1 MNTQYLN
8 GLPAEWTAI
17 ADVFSALGDGTRQT
31 ILLLFEPGE
40 AIELKTLVDLL
51 PLSRSAVVHHLKV
64 LEQAGLLVPHRHGRS
79 LAYTLNVACVIHALD
94 EVRGYAEA
102 LLPLS
107 PDLSPGLSS
116 APAAPASGGVF
127 PATPATPGSPGNPGS
142 PAQSAGNTAREL
154 QNQADRSQTDRSPA
168 DRTDLSRA
176 AGPRRACVRRM
187 GGRRTPPERSFPKG
201 IPLEARSRGTTPP
214 ETMSLPRIFPGTTSP
229 KRSSPKGISRTTR
242 PDRRADRKPTP
253 PERAG
258 VPRGT
263 IPVGTPSEEPR
274 GTPEAGH
281 RPDIPGPDAFGTDLP
296 FLAGFTDF
304 FGSDLHQGRIAM
316 QNATHGRQA
325 LALGAS
331 YVMGTFNDN
340 FFKQAGLLLAVSAAT
355 PSFRRRS
362 PFCSR
367 CPLFSFPPGAA
378 GLPTVSPKKTSS
390 SAPRRWN
397 LRPCLR
403 ARGG

>member
-107 PDLSPGLSS
+107 PDLSPDLSPGLSS

-127 PATPATPGSPGNPGS
+127 PATPATPATPGNPGSPATPGS

-154 QNQADRSQTDRSPA
+154 PNEADRSQTDRSPA

-176 AGPRRACVRRM
+176 GRSQTGLCQTD
-187 GGRRTPPERSFPKG
+187 GGKADASGTKLPERHLADDTPRQESG
-201 IPLEARSRGTTPP
+201 QESGQEANA
-214 ETMSLPRIFPGTTSP
+214 PGKS
-229 KRSSPKGISRTTR
+229 
-242 PDRRADRKPTP
+242 
-253 PERAG
+253 
-258 VPRGT
+258 
-263 IPVGTPSEEPR
+263 
-274 GTPEAGH
+274 
-281 RPDIPGPDAFGTDLP
+281 
-296 FLAGFTDF
+296 
-304 FGSDLHQGRIAM
+304 
-316 QNATHGRQA
+316 
-325 LALGAS
+325 
-331 YVMGTFNDN
+331 
-340 FFKQAGLLLAVSAAT
+340 
-355 PSFRRRS
+355 RS
-362 PFCSR
+362 P
-367 CPLFSFPPGAA
+367 
-378 GLPTVSPKKTSS
+378 
-390 SAPRRWN
+390 
-397 LRPCLR
+397 
-403 ARGG
+403 ARDHSGRDSI

>member
-107 PDLSPGLSS
+107 PDLSPGLSPGLSS

-127 PATPATPGSPGNPGS
+127 PATPDC

-154 QNQADRSQTDRSPA
+154 PNEADRSQTDRSPA
-168 DRTDLSRA
+168 DLTDLSRA
-176 AGPRRACVRRM
+176 GRSQTGLCQTD
-187 GGRRTPPERSFPKG
+187 GGKADASGTKLPERHLAGS
-201 IPLEARSRGTTPP
+201 T
-214 ETMSLPRIFPGTTSP
+214 LPGDNASGKNASGNHVSPQNLPGNNLP
-229 KRSSPKGISRTTR
+229 QKKL
-242 PDRRADRKPTP
+242 
-253 PERAG
+253 PERHLADDT
-258 VPRGT
+258 PRQESGQES
-263 IPVGTPSEEPR
+263 GQ
-274 GTPEAGH
+274 EANA
-281 RPDIPGPDAFGTDLP
+281 PGSKAPG
-296 FLAGFTDF
+296 
-304 FGSDLHQGRIAM
+304 
-316 QNATHGRQA
+316 QNASGKSWSPARDHSGR
-325 LALGAS
+325 
-331 YVMGTFNDN
+331 D
-340 FFKQAGLLLAVSAAT
+340 
-355 PSFRRRS
+355 
-362 PFCSR
+362 
-367 CPLFSFPPGAA
+367 
-378 GLPTVSPKKTSS
+378 SS
-390 SAPRRWN
+390 
-397 LRPCLR
+397 
-403 ARGG
+403 

>member
-116 APAAPASGGVF
+116 APDAPASGGVF
-127 PATPATPGSPGNPGS
+127 PATPATPATPGNPGS
-142 PAQSAGNTAREL
+142 PAQSAGNTAQEL
-154 QNQADRSQTDRSPA
+154 PNQADRSQTDRSPA

-176 AGPRRACVRRM
+176 GRSQTGLCQTD
-187 GGRRTPPERSFPKG
+187 GGKADASGTKLPERHLADDTPGQESG
-201 IPLEARSRGTTPP
+201 QEANASGKNA
-214 ETMSLPRIFPGTTSP
+214 SGKSGSP
-229 KRSSPKGISRTTR
+229 ARDHSGRDSS
-242 PDRRADRKPTP
+242 
-253 PERAG
+253 
-258 VPRGT
+258 
-263 IPVGTPSEEPR
+263 
-274 GTPEAGH
+274 
-281 RPDIPGPDAFGTDLP
+281 
-296 FLAGFTDF
+296 
-304 FGSDLHQGRIAM
+304 
-316 QNATHGRQA
+316 
-325 LALGAS
+325 
-331 YVMGTFNDN
+331 
-340 FFKQAGLLLAVSAAT
+340 
-355 PSFRRRS
+355 
-362 PFCSR
+362 
-367 CPLFSFPPGAA
+367 
-378 GLPTVSPKKTSS
+378 
-390 SAPRRWN
+390 
-397 LRPCLR
+397 
-403 ARGG
+403 

>member
-127 PATPATPGSPGNPGS
+127 PATPGNPGS

-154 QNQADRSQTDRSPA
+154 PNEADRSQTDRSPA
-168 DRTDLSRA
+168 DLTDLSRA
-176 AGPRRACVRRM
+176 GRSQTGLCQTD
-187 GGRRTPPERSFPKG
+187 GGKADASGTKLPERHLADDTPGQESG
-201 IPLEARSRGTTPP
+201 QEANA
-214 ETMSLPRIFPGTTSP
+214 PGKSGSP
-229 KRSSPKGISRTTR
+229 ARDHSGRDSS
-242 PDRRADRKPTP
+242 
-253 PERAG
+253 
-258 VPRGT
+258 
-263 IPVGTPSEEPR
+263 
-274 GTPEAGH
+274 
-281 RPDIPGPDAFGTDLP
+281 
-296 FLAGFTDF
+296 
-304 FGSDLHQGRIAM
+304 
-316 QNATHGRQA
+316 
-325 LALGAS
+325 
-331 YVMGTFNDN
+331 
-340 FFKQAGLLLAVSAAT
+340 
-355 PSFRRRS
+355 
-362 PFCSR
+362 
-367 CPLFSFPPGAA
+367 
-378 GLPTVSPKKTSS
+378 
-390 SAPRRWN
+390 
-397 LRPCLR
+397 
-403 ARGG
+403 

>member
-116 APAAPASGGVF
+116 APDAPASGGVF
-127 PATPATPGSPGNPGS
+127 PATPATPGNPGSPGS
-142 PAQSAGNTAREL
+142 PAQSAGNTAQEL
-154 QNQADRSQTDRSPA
+154 PNQADRSQTDRSPA

-176 AGPRRACVRRM
+176 GRSQTGLCQTD
-187 GGRRTPPERSFPKG
+187 GGKADASGTKLPERHLADDTPRQESG
-201 IPLEARSRGTTPP
+201 QESGQEANASGK
-214 ETMSLPRIFPGTTSP
+214 SGSP
-229 KRSSPKGISRTTR
+229 ARDHSGRDSS
-242 PDRRADRKPTP
+242 
-253 PERAG
+253 
-258 VPRGT
+258 
-263 IPVGTPSEEPR
+263 
-274 GTPEAGH
+274 
-281 RPDIPGPDAFGTDLP
+281 
-296 FLAGFTDF
+296 
-304 FGSDLHQGRIAM
+304 
-316 QNATHGRQA
+316 
-325 LALGAS
+325 
-331 YVMGTFNDN
+331 
-340 FFKQAGLLLAVSAAT
+340 
-355 PSFRRRS
+355 
-362 PFCSR
+362 
-367 CPLFSFPPGAA
+367 
-378 GLPTVSPKKTSS
+378 
-390 SAPRRWN
+390 
-397 LRPCLR
+397 
-403 ARGG
+403 